1 MFRALDNAGATG
13 AQIAT
18 QVALGPSLL
27 PRQWWMTAVNVG
39 LSQAYGYVVGEA
51 VAHAGRAVRRAT
63 KVRSDLSPTTKRTM
77 RGVWQATLGLS
88 TGRAFLESLR
98 RQREI
103 SALAG
108 TEPVHALGQLG
119 GLAAGTAGFGAA
131 LLTVRATRAG
141 ARALKPVVSPVAP
154 KILVPIVSSTIAVAG
169 VAVLSDRL
177 VIRRTMRRMA
187 VRAKEQNARRA
198 PGRSQPTEPER
209 SGSPAS
215 YETFQSLGRHGQVFV
230 SDGPRP
236 ADISAVT
243 GKPAMEPIRT
253 YAGFLDGRDIEETAE
268 AAASELVRA
277 GGLERSVVVVLTGTG
292 SGWVQEWNGASVEY
306 LMGGDCAIVSM
317 QYSYLPSGLAWV
329 TDRNTARRAGIALFG
344 AVEKEIARLPEGRRP
359 KVFVGGESLGA
370 FGGLAA
376 FSSVADMLQRADGG
390 VWIGTPSFTPIWR
403 ELDAQARKGSPQVL
417 PIIDHGRN
425 VRFVS
430 RPAELAHGMYGE
442 PYVNW
447 ETPRFV
453 FQQHA
458 NDPVVF
464 WSPDLLWRA
473 PRWIREK
480 AGRQV
485 SKAVNWYPWV
495 TFWQIAVDMPRS
507 VTLHGGTAHSYH
519 SELLPTWAAVL
530 GREVGVDYSDLQ
542 KIIRAGLLPG
552 K

>member
-1 MFRALDNAGATG
+1 VFRALDNAGATG

-27 PRQWWMTAVNVG
+27 PRQGWMTAVNVG

-141 ARALKPVVSPVAP
+141 ARALKPVISPVAP

-177 VIRRTMRRMA
+177 VIRRTLRRMA

-253 YAGFLDGRDIEETAE
+253 YAGFLDGREIEETAE
-268 AAASELVRA
+268 AAAKELVRA
-277 GGLERSVVVVLTGTG
+277 GGLERSVVRSGTAPR
-292 SGWVQEWNGASVEY
+292 SSTSWVG
-306 LMGGDCAIVSM
+306 
-317 QYSYLPSGLAWV
+317 
-329 TDRNTARRAGIALFG
+329 TARSSRCSTPTCRAG
-344 AVEKEIARLPEGRRP
+344 
-359 KVFVGGESLGA
+359 
-370 FGGLAA
+370 
-376 FSSVADMLQRADGG
+376 
-390 VWIGTPSFTPIWR
+390 W
-403 ELDAQARKGSPQVL
+403 
-417 PIIDHGRN
+417 
-425 VRFVS
+425 
-430 RPAELAHGMYGE
+430 
-442 PYVNW
+442 
-447 ETPRFV
+447 
-453 FQQHA
+453 
-458 NDPVVF
+458 
-464 WSPDLLWRA
+464 
-473 PRWIREK
+473 
-480 AGRQV
+480 
-485 SKAVNWYPWV
+485 
-495 TFWQIAVDMPRS
+495 
-507 VTLHGGTAHSYH
+507 
-519 SELLPTWAAVL
+519 
-530 GREVGVDYSDLQ
+530 
-542 KIIRAGLLPG
+542 PG
-552 K
+552 